1 MWLWQDPSRSEH
13 AAVGKQGRSTFC
25 TYICG
30 NQKHQNRFLSICW
43 YYRFSHFTFVLTVLS
58 LNFSIIHDS
67 MTRGLFVI
75 RYTSYM
81 SFFFGTKNWLRVFSH
96 SLYHSLSL
104 SLTFTPPFPSFFH
117 RSVLPSRFTPYLLRL
132 PRPSSPLSLSLQCL
146 QQRRGRWRRGDLWS
160 RLRCAVSQ
168 NRKTAPRQN
177 TLDTWRGT
185 RKHCSNVKLC
195 FRTVFLFSH
204 NISGAFRKIRGN
216 VMLS

>member
-1 MWLWQDPSRSEH
+1 M
-13 AAVGKQGRSTFC
+13 GKQGRSTFC

-81 SFFFGTKNWLRVFSH
+81 SFFFWNKKLTQ
-96 SLYHSLSL
+96 SLLSLIIPLSLSL

-132 PRPSSPLSLSLQCL
+132 PLSLFPVFSFP
-146 QQRRGRWRRGDLWS
+146 
-160 RLRCAVSQ
+160 AVF
-168 NRKTAPRQN
+168 TAATR
-177 TLDTWRGT
+177 TMTTWRFMIT
-185 RKHCSNVKLC
+185 TTMR
-195 FRTVFLFSH
+195 R
-204 NISGAFRKIRGN
+204 
-216 VMLS
+216 

>member
-13 AAVGKQGRSTFC
+13 AVVGKQGRSTFC

-104 SLTFTPPFPSFFH
+104 SLFNLYSSFPFLLPPFCPPLTLYS
-117 RSVLPSRFTPYLLRL
+117 LPSSIAPSLFPAFSFPAVFTAATR
-132 PRPSSPLSLSLQCL
+132 
-146 QQRRGRWRRGDLWS
+146 
-160 RLRCAVSQ
+160 
-168 NRKTAPRQN
+168 TM
-177 TLDTWRGT
+177 TTWRFMIT
-185 RKHCSNVKLC
+185 TTMR
-195 FRTVFLFSH
+195 R
-204 NISGAFRKIRGN
+204 
-216 VMLS
+216 